1 MTFKTF
7 EKIAAIHRPDVRVSR
22 HGDYCN
28 NRSKN
33 TLGIVFI
40 KPDGSESRVYDYHG
54 TYAEILNK
62 LNIKVVT
69 VSDIASLKAELV
81 YYEKKHGK
89 KKTFA
94 FGFEEDTVYDFSKEI
109 ADLEARIKYFETSDD
124 VVREWEY

>member
-7 EKIAAIHRPDVRVSR
+7 EKIAAAHRPDVRVSK

-28 NRSKN
+28 NASKN
-33 TLGIVFI
+33 TLGIVFV
-40 KPDGSESRVYDYHG
+40 KADGSESRVYDYHG

-62 LNIKVVT
+62 LKIHVVT
-69 VSDIASLKAELV
+69 KSDIASLEYQLA

-89 KKTFA
+89 KNIFV
-94 FGFEEDTVYDFSKEI
+94 FDGENEINDFSKEI
-109 ADLEARIKYFETSDD
+109 SDIKDRLNYLLTSYD

>member
-7 EKIAAIHRPDVRVSR
+7 EKIATAHRPDVRVSK

-28 NRSKN
+28 NKSKN
-33 TLGIVFI
+33 TLGIVFV
-40 KPDGSESRVYDYHG
+40 KADGSESRVYDYHG

-62 LNIKVVT
+62 LKIQVVT
-69 VSDIASLKAELV
+69 KSDIASLEAELA

-89 KKTFA
+89 KKVFV
-94 FGFEEDTVYDFSKEI
+94 FDGESEINDFSKEI
-109 ADLEARIKYFETSDD
+109 SDTKARLDYFLTSND

>member
-7 EKIAAIHRPDVRVSR
+7 EKIAAIHRPDVRVSM

-33 TLGIVFI
+33 TLGIVFV
-40 KPDGSESRVYDYHG
+40 KADGSESRVYNYHG
-54 TYAEILNK
+54 TYSEILNK

-69 VSDIASLKAELV
+69 KSDIASLKAELKT
-81 YYEKKHGK
+81 YEELDGQESI
-89 KKTFA
+89 FA
-94 FGFEEDTVYDFSKEI
+94 FDDEVSDFTKEI
-109 ADLEARIKYFETSDD
+109 ADTKARLQYYLTSDE

>member
-7 EKIAAIHRPDVRVSR
+7 EKIATTYCPDVRVSK

-28 NRSKN
+28 NKSKN
-33 TLGIVFI
+33 TLGIVFV
-40 KPDGSESRVYDYHG
+40 KADGSESRVYDYHG

-62 LNIKVVT
+62 LNIQVVT
-69 VSDIASLKAELV
+69 KNDIASIEAQLA

-89 KKTFA
+89 KKIFV
-94 FGFEEDTVYDFSKEI
+94 FDGENEINDFTEEI
-109 ADLEARIKYFETSDD
+109 ADIKDRLNYLLTSND

>member
-7 EKIAAIHRPDVRVSR
+7 KKIASKYRPDVRVSR

-33 TLGIVFI
+33 TLGIVFV
-40 KPDGSESRVYDYHG
+40 KADGSESRVYDYHG

-69 VSDIASLKAELV
+69 VSDIASLKAEIVCYKNLNGQ
-81 YYEKKHGK
+81 ESI
-89 KKTFA
+89 FDDD
-94 FGFEEDTVYDFSKEI
+94 DTVSDFSKEI
-109 ADLEARIKYFETSDD
+109 ADLEARVKYFETSDD

>member
-7 EKIAAIHRPDVRVSR
+7 EKIATTHRPDVRVSK

-40 KPDGSESRVYDYHG
+40 KADGSESRVYDYHG

-62 LNIKVVT
+62 LKIQVVT
-69 VSDIASLKAELV
+69 GSDIASLEAELKT
-81 YYEKKHGK
+81 YEELDGQESI
-89 KKTFA
+89 FDDDD
-94 FGFEEDTVYDFSKEI
+94 EVLDYSKEI
-109 ADLEARIKYFETSDD
+109 ADIKDRLNYLLTSND
-124 VVREWEY
+124 VVRKWEY

>member
-1 MTFKTF
+1 MTFETF
-7 EKIAAIHRPDVRVSR
+7 EKIASTHRPDIIVSK

-33 TLGIVFI
+33 TLGIIFI
-40 KPDGSESRVYDYHG
+40 KPDGKQSRVYDYHG

-62 LNIKVVT
+62 LKIQVVT
-69 VSDIASLKAELV
+69 KSDIASIEAQLA

-89 KKTFA
+89 KKIFV
-94 FGFEEDTVYDFSKEI
+94 FDGESEINDFTKEI
-109 ADLEARIKYFETSDD
+109 ADTKARLQYYLTSSE

>member
-7 EKIAAIHRPDVRVSR
+7 EKIATVHRPDVRVSK

-28 NRSKN
+28 NKSKN

-40 KPDGSESRVYDYHG
+40 KADGSESRVYDYHG

-62 LNIKVVT
+62 LKIQVVT
-69 VSDIASLKAELV
+69 KSDIASIEAQLA

-89 KKTFA
+89 KKIFV
-94 FGFEEDTVYDFSKEI
+94 FDGENEINDFTKEI
-109 ADLEARIKYFETSDD
+109 ADTKAQLQYYLTSDK

>member
-7 EKIAAIHRPDVRVSR
+7 EKIAAIHRPDVRVSS

-28 NRSKN
+28 NKSKN

-40 KPDGSESRVYDYHG
+40 KADGSESRVYDYHG

-62 LNIKVVT
+62 LKIQVVT
-69 VSDIASLKAELV
+69 KSDIASLEAELKT
-81 YYEKKHGK
+81 YEDLDGQESI
-89 KKTFA
+89 FDDD
-94 FGFEEDTVYDFSKEI
+94 DTVSDFSREI
-109 ADLEARIKYFETSDD
+109 SNTKDRLQYYLTSDN

>member
-7 EKIAAIHRPDVRVSR
+7 EKIATAHRPDVRVSK

-40 KPDGSESRVYDYHG
+40 KADGSESRVYDYHG

-62 LNIKVVT
+62 LKIQVVT
-69 VSDIASLKAELV
+69 KSDIASLEAELKA
-81 YYEKKHGK
+81 YEELDGQESI
-89 KKTFA
+89 FDDDD
-94 FGFEEDTVYDFSKEI
+94 EVLDYSKEI
-109 ADLEARIKYFETSDD
+109 ADIKARLQYYLTSSE

>member
-7 EKIAAIHRPDVRVSR
+7 EKIATAHRPDVRVSQ

-33 TLGIVFI
+33 TLGIIFVRA
-40 KPDGSESRVYDYHG
+40 DGFESRVYDYHG

-62 LNIKVVT
+62 LKIQVVT
-69 VSDIASLKAELV
+69 KSDIASLEAELKT
-81 YYEKKHGK
+81 YEELDGQESI
-89 KKTFA
+89 FDDDD
-94 FGFEEDTVYDFSKEI
+94 EVLDYSKEI
-109 ADLEARIKYFETSDD
+109 ADTKDRLNYFLTSSD